1 LDFVAPDL
9 ISLRLAWKPIPA
21 GLEYRPPLGC
31 FSLARPDGAPRGLGV
46 ARYRDSQVPFRVRW
60 KSRRNPLKSLKTA
73 MEKTNGF
80 NASLRRSRARLDAGF
95 HGA

>member
-1 LDFVAPDL
+1 
-9 ISLRLAWKPIPA
+9 
-21 GLEYRPPLGC
+21 
-31 FSLARPDGAPRGLGV
+31 
-46 ARYRDSQVPFRVRW
+46 VRW